1 MKKLLFFFV
10 KEVQFSGTKAT
21 YLYGKAPVYLLRKVN
36 EKQNKTRKSIIIYC
50 VNELK

>member
-1 MKKLLFFFV
+1 MKKLFFFFV
-10 KEVQFSGTKAT
+10 KKEQFSETKAT
-21 YLYGKAPVYLLRKVN
+21 YLYGKAPVYLLREVK